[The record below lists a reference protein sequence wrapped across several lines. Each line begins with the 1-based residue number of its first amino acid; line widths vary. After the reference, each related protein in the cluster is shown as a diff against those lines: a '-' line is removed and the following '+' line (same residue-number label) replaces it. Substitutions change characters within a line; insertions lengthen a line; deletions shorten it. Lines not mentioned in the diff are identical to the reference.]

1 MIEQAHAWIEN
12 RRKEMLREQIA
23 DLVNGIGSYQI
34 AGRSRELNEVA
45 YRCEIHADRRQDS
58 FKIMLNQI
66 NKGVLDNDGKVTLD
80 TGAEFVYS
88 DTYKRDVAQYTSH
101 VTKDKAK
108 KYIVVQPASHAYPVN
123 ILVKNKNALMSVVL
137 KSIHYTPRRG
147 DDVSRRA
154 KFLCRVVE
162 HYVLLPL
169 GLVPELPRD
178 LRNNI
183 DHVADLLDLQSAV
196 PEFMAT
202 SNSLEDVIKAARAVC
217 DAFYKHKDF
226 PALPQNNIA
235 DDPDESDDD
244 EPASE
249 HNNDSDED
257 ISDMDDMDDDE
268 DKQIQQP
275 QIKQP
280 QPQPQIQQPQ
290 PQIQQPQPQ
299 IQQPQ
304 PQPQQPQ
311 PQQPQPQQPQPQI
324 QQPQPQIQQP
334 QQPQPMMVV
343 GSQAAAPAA
352 AAGGVVFFDPLDY
365 IDDKLADRRSRIDRA
380 ALADSSY
387 MAQRRHKLHELLSS
401 DEPAKG
407 KLLRAIIREMR
418 HRNLIVRIVS

>member
-290 PQIQQPQPQ
+290 PQIQQPQ
-299 IQQPQ
+299 
-304 PQPQQPQ
+304 
-311 PQQPQPQQPQPQI
+311 
-324 QQPQPQIQQP
+324 
-334 QQPQPMMVV
+334 QPQPMMVV